1 MFSLSD
7 TLDTSALTGQY
18 AVSKRLQIQN
28 FLSKDAADL
37 LAGRLEGLPWRLAL
51 NSGPRHVDLPVDSL
65 PSLGDARVTAI
76 RAEVRK
82 AAANGFQYLYETFP
96 IADLKEAGE
105 LKEAA
110 LLEIFE
116 FMNSSRVLTRLAE
129 ITGLQADFCDMQ
141 ATRYRPGHFLTTHS
155 DEAPGK
161 NRRFA
166 YVLSLS
172 PIWRP
177 TWGGQLQF
185 LDEDGRVIEAFVPT
199 YNALSVF
206 TVPSPHHVS
215 QVADF
220 APVDRLSLT
229 GWFRTRS

>member
-7 TLDTSALTGQY
+7 TLDTTALAQRY
-18 AVSKRLQIQN
+18 AVSKRLQIRN
-28 FLSKDAADL
+28 FLSQDGAVL
-37 LAGRLEGLPWRLAL
+37 LGGRLEGLPWRLAL
-51 NSGPRHVDLPVDSL
+51 NSGARHVDLPVDSL
-65 PSLGDARVTAI
+65 PSLGDARMTAI

-82 AAANGFQYLYETFP
+82 AAANGFQYLYETLP
-96 IADLKEAGE
+96 IADLQEAGE

-172 PIWRP
+172 PVWRP

-185 LDEDGRVIEAFVPT
+185 SDDEGSVIDTFVPT
-199 YNALSVF
+199 FNALSVF
-206 TVPSPHHVS
+206 TVPTPHHVS

-229 GWFRTRS
+229 GWFRTRT